1 MEEQASPSLGTEDV
15 NQKETTLQ
23 QTPAVEEFATEGA
36 IRVSTV
42 DDVEVK
48 GGNEDADSSDDT
60 EQQALA
66 GLNSVGRNESV
77 VLMNGNADIP

>member
-1 MEEQASPSLGTEDV
+1 V

-60 EQQALA
+60 E
-66 GLNSVGRNESV
+66 
-77 VLMNGNADIP
+77 